1 MYISIMRPVKYK
13 SKVGEEILS
22 FLESKKDT
30 AVTVMD
36 ILRELE
42 RKDLSTNITTVY
54 RQLEK
59 FIEEKQV
66 IAHSAKDGKKIM
78 YQYIAGKEE
87 CLKHLHIQCVK
98 CSKIIH
104 LDCDESEEFTNHIE
118 KEHGIALDYSKT
130 VLFGLCNDCR

>member
-1 MYISIMRPVKYK
+1 MRPVKYK

-36 ILRELE
+36 IL
-42 RKDLSTNITTVY
+42 KDLKRKKQSTNITTVY

-59 FIEEKQV
+59 FIEEKKV

-78 YQYIAGKEE
+78 YQYIAGQED

-104 LDCDESEEFTNHIE
+104 LDCDESEDFTSHIE

-130 VLFGLCNDCR
+130 LLFGLCSECR